1 MANGK
6 RNTTKEY
13 AKHTNKQLIHIV
25 RSMIRTDNGG
35 SSPIIAAQNGLVK
48 RKIPTTQFA
57 KAAYLAGREDQRD
70 GDKQRIQGATTE
82 LIRRLEKR

>member
-6 RNTTKEY
+6 RNTTQEY
-13 AKHTNKQLIHIV
+13 AKHPDKKLIHIV

-35 SSPIIAAQNGLVK
+35 VSAEVAASK
-48 RKIPTTQFA
+48 RLAEHKLSVTNTT
-57 KAAYLAGREDQRD
+57 KLAYLAGRLDQRD
-70 GDKQRIQGATTE
+70 GDKQRITGATEE

>member
-6 RNTTKEY
+6 RNTTREY

-35 SSPIIAAQNGLVK
+35 ATPDVAAVK
-48 RKIPTTQFA
+48 RLSDHGIPTISTA
-57 KAAYLAGREDQRD
+57 RAAYLAGRADQRD
-70 GDKQRIQGATTE
+70 GDKQRIYGATEE
-82 LIRRLEKR
+82 LIRRLGKR